1 MLLGSCRAFSWG
13 GFMFNFKI
21 KLAEKNI
28 SVDCIYE
35 STVKFCK
42 DYITE
47 EGDSDI
53 SVAISPDDIAFEREK
68 SDRERELE
76 GLEPFT
82 PSPAY
87 LETLA
92 LYRKIADALI
102 DFDTLLFHGS
112 ALSLDGDAFIFTA
125 KSGTGKS
132 THTRLWREVYGD
144 RVVMI
149 NDDKPLLRVTDG
161 GVFVYGTPWCG
172 KHNLGTNAS
181 APLYAIVSLERST
194 DNRISESDARSL
206 FPKLLSQTYR
216 TKDPFRLQKTLAL
229 LDKMLKTV
237 KVFEL
242 GCNMNT
248 DAATV
253 AYEGMKG

>member
-1 MLLGSCRAFSWG
+1 
-13 GFMFNFKI
+13 
-21 KLAEKNI
+21 
-28 SVDCIYE
+28 
-35 STVKFCK
+35 
-42 DYITE
+42 
-47 EGDSDI
+47 
-53 SVAISPDDIAFEREK
+53 
-68 SDRERELE
+68 
-76 GLEPFT
+76 
-82 PSPAY
+82 
-87 LETLA
+87 
-92 LYRKIADALI
+92 
-102 DFDTLLFHGS
+102 
-112 ALSLDGDAFIFTA
+112 
-125 KSGTGKS
+125 
-132 THTRLWREVYGD
+132 
-144 RVVMI
+144 MI

-194 DNRISESDARSL
+194 DNRIAESDARSL